1 MRLFSS
7 TTDKRMR
14 STGTTRDRPGIGIPW
29 KRRGTGKKFSAISA
43 FNCLRVDHFRAIR
56 TDFRLGNDSKLCS
69 AFQTTHYLLK
79 KIFFHMKDLMAV
91 RTRDLHQRNAFPNF
105 RGHEC
110 WHGSARFSREY
121 TGFSRRNNILFAF
134 PDRNLQIFTLILPNH
149 TVQTFRPDKRDNKTS
164 RYYHKKTK

>member
-14 STGTTRDRPGIGIPW
+14 STGTTRDGPEIGFFW
-29 KRRGTGKKFSAISA
+29 SRRGTGKKFSTKSA
-43 FNCLRVDHFRAIR
+43 FNCLCVDYFRAIR
-56 TDFRLGNDSKLCS
+56 TDFRPGNDSKLCP

-79 KIFFHMKDLMAV
+79 KIFFHKKDLMTV
-91 RTRDLHQRNAFPNF
+91 RTRDLNQRNAFPNF

-110 WHGSARFSREY
+110 WHGSARFYRES
-121 TGFSRRNNILFAF
+121 TGFSHRNNLFAF
-134 PDRNLQIFTLILPNH
+134 SDRNLQIFALTFPNH

>member
-1 MRLFSS
+1 MKLCSA

-56 TDFRLGNDSKLCS
+56 TDFRPGNDSKLCP
-69 AFQTTHYLLK
+69 AFQAIHSSPE
-79 KIFFHMKDLMAV
+79 KIIFHMKNFMAV

-110 WHGSARFSREY
+110 WHGSARFYRES
-121 TGFSRRNNILFAF
+121 TGFSHRNNLFAF
-134 PDRNLQIFTLILPNH
+134 SDRNLQFFALTFPNH